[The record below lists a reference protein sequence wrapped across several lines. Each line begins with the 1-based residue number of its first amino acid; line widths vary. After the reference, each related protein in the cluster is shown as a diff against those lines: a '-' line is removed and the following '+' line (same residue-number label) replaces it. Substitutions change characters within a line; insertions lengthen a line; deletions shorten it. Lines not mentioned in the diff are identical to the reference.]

1 MLSIHCRCVTN
12 ILKIS
17 MKKFDPENN
26 MIDLQGLNI
35 AIFQQLH
42 IAGGILKALL
52 AANFLFELYCKN
64 YFLARLHE
72 VQKSYCSHPGRTR
85 SRSRS
90 TLLKFSRSL
99 YLDNQLSESIHTWT
113 IGTL

>member
-26 MIDLQGLNI
+26 MIYLQGLNI
-35 AIFQQLH
+35 TIFQQLH

-52 AANFLFELYCKN
+52 AANFLLFTVLKV
-64 YFLARLHE
+64 LSKVWLHAF
-72 VQKSYCSHPGRTR
+72 HAD
-85 SRSRS
+85 
-90 TLLKFSRSL
+90 L
-99 YLDNQLSESIHTWT
+99 YLWNALLMYINIFFISCGLKLPARFDKIIIYAKND
-113 IGTL
+113 